1 MVENGQTWSK
11 MVKHGQKWSNM
22 AKNGHKWSNMVKHG
36 RTWSVTIGHKWH
48 KLQIWQN
55 GQKRTKWSKDPSGGS
70 SGGPFGGL
78 SGGLSGVRPG
88 FPWEVRPGGLE
99 VGARRA
105 PRLLVISYLYWSV
118 S

>member
-1 MVENGQTWSK
+1 MSP
-11 MVKHGQKWSNM
+11 
-22 AKNGHKWSNMVKHG
+22 NGHKWQ
-36 RTWSVTIGHKWH
+36 

-70 SGGPFGGL
+70 SGGPFGGP

-105 PRLLVISYLYWSV
+105 PRLLVEYIAGLSKKMHLNS
-118 S
+118 